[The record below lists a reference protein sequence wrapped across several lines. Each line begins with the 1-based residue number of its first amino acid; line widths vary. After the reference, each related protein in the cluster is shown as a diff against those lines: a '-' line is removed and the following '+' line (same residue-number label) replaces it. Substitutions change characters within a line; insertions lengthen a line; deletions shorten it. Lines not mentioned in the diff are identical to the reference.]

1 MAAFN
6 QAAITDLLKA
16 LDIIYPS
23 AAKAIMVYPW
33 IQDEM
38 QKGLYLEKLKGSTAV
53 TVSEAEIKAAALA
66 HANHQSFKGIDC
78 FTAYDIFDKLIYPT
92 ITNFVVGLKDHP
104 SQPNNIKFSSCGGV
118 NYGRVFGDDG
128 KFTNFVDTIL
138 TNLAYGKQLLNQPN
152 FLDSGTTLAQSIK
165 DYKLKSLNVL
175 AMDFANENER
185 KTAFNLLCTNESFL
199 KLYMIAYIGMDT
211 GLYFN
216 PFSMLR
222 VDPYLAYLVMF
233 LGHVGDG
240 SLQAYGGTEGIIKGF
255 NTTNWP
261 EYAAK
266 GDAERAKLPEAAT
279 KVLQEVGKWLAS
291 KKTDPASK
299 AYYEYWNGL
308 FITDKKCLINML
320 VIINEIVNVGQQYP
334 LTPTAAGYQTAIGT
348 AYKNFSIE
356 IAD

>member
-104 SQPNNIKFSSCGGV
+104 NQPNNIKFSSCGGV

-199 KLYMIAYIGMDT
+199 KLYMILHNNLQVTVLNII
-211 GLYFN
+211 
-216 PFSMLR
+216 
-222 VDPYLAYLVMF
+222 
-233 LGHVGDG
+233 
-240 SLQAYGGTEGIIKGF
+240 SLF
-255 NTTNWP
+255 
-261 EYAAK
+261 
-266 GDAERAKLPEAAT
+266 
-279 KVLQEVGKWLAS
+279 VV
-291 KKTDPASK
+291 
-299 AYYEYWNGL
+299 
-308 FITDKKCLINML
+308 
-320 VIINEIVNVGQQYP
+320 
-334 LTPTAAGYQTAIGT
+334 
-348 AYKNFSIE
+348 
-356 IAD
+356 